1 MCAQCV
7 ESNGVGQLLVL
18 VFSSQKLPGHRLEV
32 ALDVLLEARRLGGA
46 CLGLL
51 ELREERVD
59 RRHLVDELAV
69 RGRVRH
75 ELLQVV
81 EVVRDLARAVGHVLN
96 FRR

>member
-51 ELREERVD
+51 ELREGGPGPPASHPSGLTEHTLSPS
-59 RRHLVDELAV
+59 RHLGVQMSF
-69 RGRVRH
+69 H
-75 ELLQVV
+75 
-81 EVVRDLARAVGHVLN
+81 
-96 FRR
+96 

>member
-51 ELREERVD
+51 ELREGGPGPPASAPKRPN
-59 RRHLVDELAV
+59 RAYPFSLATFGGPDELP
-69 RGRVRH
+69 
-75 ELLQVV
+75 LINV
-81 EVVRDLARAVGHVLN
+81 ES
-96 FRR
+96 